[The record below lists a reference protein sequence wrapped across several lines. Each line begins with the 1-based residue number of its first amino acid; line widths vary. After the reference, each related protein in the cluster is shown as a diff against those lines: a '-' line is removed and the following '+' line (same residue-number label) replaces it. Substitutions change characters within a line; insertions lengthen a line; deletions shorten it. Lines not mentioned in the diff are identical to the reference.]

1 MSKPLQKTI
10 MFADVSGSARLF
22 ERLEDT
28 EAARAVERCIKRM
41 ERSITGYR
49 GRTLQV
55 AGDELQ
61 ALFDSP
67 EDACLAAIDMQLR
80 VADIPPISGLKLTIR
95 IGLHCGE
102 IVEQFDTVLGEAVN
116 TTARITGMARVDQ
129 ILASKLLADQF
140 PSHCE
145 NFVVP
150 IREMGTIREGSN
162 LIELVQIDWKRHEE
176 YQRSHMSVANPS
188 LAPASL
194 SQKISDKLCLR
205 YRGKAFLL
213 DEKTPTLSLGRD
225 PASKL
230 LIEDRKAS
238 RTHARIEKRNGSY
251 YYIDSSTNGSFVS
264 FPGQIEVM
272 VRKDEIQLRG
282 SGRICFGGS
291 RNDALA
297 DFADFEYL

>member
-1 MSKPLQKTI
+1 MNQPLQKTI

-28 EAARAVERCIKRM
+28 EAVRAVERCIKRM
-41 ERSITGYR
+41 ERSITAYR

-80 VADIPPISGLKLTIR
+80 VADLPPISGLKLTIR

-102 IVEQFDTVLGEAVN
+102 VVEQFATVLGEAVN

-129 ILASKLLADQF
+129 ILASEQLADLF
-140 PSHCE
+140 PPHCHS
-145 NFVVP
+145 FVVP
-150 IREMGTIREGSN
+150 IREMGSIREGKK
-162 LIELVQIDWKRHEE
+162 LVHLVLIDWQRHEE
-176 YQRSHMSVANPS
+176 YQRNHLAAHNPNLDS
-188 LAPASL
+188 AL
-194 SQKISDKLCLR
+194 SQKISDRLCLR

-213 DEKTPTLSLGRD
+213 DAKTPSMSLGRD

-238 RTHARIEKRNGSY
+238 RSHAKIEKRDGAY
-251 YYIDSSTNGSFVS
+251 YYIDSSTNGSFLS
-264 FPGQIEVM
+264 FPGQAEVM
-272 VRKDEIQLRG
+272 VRKEEIQLRG
-282 SGRICFGGS
+282 TGRICFGGS
-291 RNDALA
+291 CNDSLS